1 MGKLAD
7 AYVQIIPSAKGI
19 KNSLS
24 NIMNGEATSAGSS
37 AGNIF
42 SSSFVSGLG
51 TVVSGAAK
59 VTATAIA
66 AATAGVATLTTTAI
80 KGYAEFEQLEGGIS
94 KLFGTAGQSFE
105 DYSSSF
111 NGTIE
116 EAREAYSKLESAQ
129 STVMENASNAW
140 KTAGL
145 SANNYMTI
153 VTDLS
158 GAIKSS
164 LNDDTQLAAEYADR
178 AIVDMSDIANT
189 YAMSVEDVASV
200 YSSVSRGI
208 YLTLDNITKG
218 AFAGTKEGYQDLI
231 DTMSTYTDIQ
241 EELNVTVEKGNYD
254 YDNFVNAMSVYVEKE
269 NIAGTTARE
278 ASETIEGSA
287 NKLKAAWSNLV
298 TGLADENANLDE
310 LMQNVVDSL
319 VGTTDEAGN
328 KIEKGFLD
336 NIIPV
341 IETSLTSIGTLFTS
355 LVPTALSLLP
365 TLITNVLPDLISAGT
380 SLVEGLVNSISD
392 NMDSVE
398 GIINQLIGSFSK
410 IIPDMVELGGQ
421 LLSTL
426 GSAILDNLDTIL
438 GVAGNVLTTICKG
451 LQDNAD
457 KLVAGAIQIVES
469 LGGFI
474 RDNADM
480 LIDTAVSVV
489 LAIVTGISE
498 NLSDLI
504 ILGLEIVTAISESIL
519 ENTDVIINAISD
531 LVSGFCDGLI
541 EHSDEIADAF
551 VDLMDVFAM
560 VIPKILD
567 SLAVVLPELVG
578 KIYDYFSG
586 DGYIKVQ
593 AASTKMFEGIIYAL
607 ASILSSLWSAIGD
620 LIVNLAM
627 KVTNGQT
634 NMQVAALSLMDG
646 MLNGIITKA
655 ANILTTITSKINEW
669 IQAIKAKVN
678 DFISAGGSLIDG
690 LKQGFQN
697 KLSSVT
703 TAISNGAKS
712 IADAAKS
719 ALGINSPSKVFA
731 EIGAGCVEGFEVGWD
746 KNIKSVQNDIDKDLD
761 FKNTVSTDF
770 ANNNS
775 ITNSSANNNGTRIVI
790 NETINLPSGDTK
802 EVFYEYVVQTE
813 GDKTRAVKIAQGGY

>member
-1 MGKLAD
+1 MATKLAE
-7 AYVQIIPSAKGI
+7 AYVQIIPVAKGM
-19 KNSLS
+19 KSSLTS
-24 NIMNGEATSAGSS
+24 LFKGDASSAGSTI
-37 AGNIF
+37 GGLF
-42 SSSFVSGLG
+42 STGFVSGIG
-51 TVVSGAAK
+51 TIVSGVSTVTTAA
-59 VTATAIA
+59 VA
-66 AATAGVATLTTTAI
+66 AATAGITALTTSAV
-80 KGYAEFEQLEGGIS
+80 KSYAEYEQLVGGVESLFTPTESINQYIS
-94 KLFGTAGQSFE
+94 QMNEAGVSAETAAKKYYAG
-105 DYSSSF
+105 
-111 NGTIE
+111 
-116 EAREAYSKLESAQ
+116 
-129 STVMENASNAW
+129 STQVINDANNAW

-145 SANNYMTI
+145 SVNDYLEQATTYSAKLIKETNGDYSRVAELVNI
-153 VTDLS
+153 
-158 GAIKSS
+158 AI
-164 LNDDTQLAAEYADR
+164 T
-178 AIVDMSDIANT
+178 DMSDN
-189 YAMSVEDVASV
+189 SNKF
-200 YSSVSRGI
+200 G
-208 YLTLDNITKG
+208 
-218 AFAGTKEGYQDLI
+218 
-231 DTMSTYTDIQ
+231 TDIQ
-241 EELNVTVEKGNYD
+241 SIQNAYEGFSKGNATML
-254 YDNFVNAMSVYVEKE
+254 DNLKVGYGGTQKELLQLAKDMGVVEESVTSFNDMTFEDAILSIHELQEQLGV
-269 NIAGTTARE
+269 AGTTADE
-278 ASETIEGSA
+278 ATTTISGSL
-287 NKLKAAWSNLV
+287 NMLKASWSNLV
-298 TGLADENANLDE
+298 TGLADENADLDQ

-336 NIIPV
+336 NVIPV
-341 IETSLTSIGTLFTS
+341 IETALTNIGSLFTT

-365 TLITNVLPDLISAGT
+365 TLISSVLPDIISAGT
-380 SLVEGLVNSISD
+380 SLVDGLVNSISD
-392 NMDSVE
+392 NMDDVE
-398 GIINQLIGSFSK
+398 AIANQLIGSFSA

-438 GVAGNVLTTICKG
+438 GVAGDVLTTLCKG

-457 KLVAGAIQIVES
+457 DLVSGAIQIVES

-519 ENTDVIINAISD
+519 ENIDVIINAIPD

-551 VDLMDVFAM
+551 VTLMNVFAE
-560 VIPKILD
+560 VTPIILD

-578 KIYDYFSG
+578 KIFDYLSG

-627 KVTNGQT
+627 KITNGQT
-634 NMQVAALSLMDG
+634 NLQVAAISMFDG
-646 MLNGIITKA
+646 ITNGLVTKA
-655 ANILTTITSKINEW
+655 ADILTLIGTKIAEW
-669 IQAIKAKVN
+669 VQAVKNKVS
-678 DFISAGGSLIDG
+678 DWVTAGGSLIDG
-690 LKQGFQN
+690 LKQGFMN
-697 KLSSVT
+697 KLEGVK
-703 TAISNGAKS
+703 TAIANGATS
-712 IADAAKS
+712 IANAAKS

-731 EIGAGCVEGFEVGWD
+731 AIGAGCVEGFEVGWD
-746 KNIKSVQNDIDKDLD
+746 KNIKSVQNDINKDLD

-770 ANNNS
+770 SNNNS

>member
-1 MGKLAD
+1 MATKLAD
-7 AYVQIIPSAKGI
+7 AYVQIIPSAKGM
-19 KNSLS
+19 KNSLTKLMS
-24 NIMNGEATSAGSS
+24 GEASSAGTSAGGLFTT
-37 AGNIF
+37 A
-42 SSSFVSGLG
+42 FVSGIG
-51 TVVSGAAK
+51 TIVSGVTK
-59 VTATAIA
+59 VTATAVA
-66 AATAGVATLTTTAI
+66 AATAGIAALTTSAV
-80 KGYAEFEQLEGGIS
+80 KSYAEYEQLVGGVET
-94 KLFGTAGQSFE
+94 LFTPTQSMSEFVTQLQE
-105 DYSSSF
+105 I
-111 NGTIE
+111 GV
-116 EAREAYSKLESAQ
+116 SAQ
-129 STVMENASNAW
+129 EASSRYSEGADKVMEQASNAW

-145 SANNYMTI
+145 STNDYLET
-153 VTDLS
+153 VTSFSASL
-158 GAIKSS
+158 ISS
-164 LNDDTQLAAEYADR
+164 LGGDTVKAASYADM
-178 AIVDMSDIANT
+178 AITDMSDNANKMGT
-189 YAMSVEDVASV
+189 NIESIENAYQGFAKQNYTM
-200 YSSVSRGI
+200 
-208 YLTLDNITKG
+208 LDNLKLG
-218 AFAGTKEGYQDLI
+218 YGGTKTEMQRLI
-231 DTMSTYTDIQ
+231 EDADALSDSFTAQRDEAGSLTMSYADIVDAIHIVQ
-241 EELNVTVEKGNYD
+241 ENMG
-254 YDNFVNAMSVYVEKE
+254 
-269 NIAGTTARE
+269 IAGTTTSE
-278 ASETIEGSA
+278 ATTTISGSL
-287 NKLKAAWSNLV
+287 NMLKASWSNLV
-298 TGLADENANLDE
+298 TGLADEDADLNQ

-469 LGGFI
+469 LGEFI
-474 RDNADM
+474 RDNVDM
-480 LIDTAVSVV
+480 LITTAVDLV

-627 KVTNGQT
+627 KVANGRI
-634 NMQVAALSLMDG
+634 NLQVAAISMFDG
-646 MLNGIITKA
+646 ITNGLVTKA
-655 ANILTTITSKINEW
+655 AEILTLIGTKISEW
-669 IQAIKAKVN
+669 VQAVKNKVS
-678 DFISAGGSLIDG
+678 DWVTAGGSLIDG

-813 GDKTRAVKIAQGGY
+813 GDKTRAIKIAQGGY

>member
-1 MGKLAD
+1 MATKLAD
-7 AYVQIIPSAKGI
+7 AYVQIIPSAKGM
-19 KNSLS
+19 KNSLTKLMS
-24 NIMNGEATSAGSS
+24 GEASSAGTSAGGLFTT
-37 AGNIF
+37 A
-42 SSSFVSGLG
+42 FVSGIG
-51 TVVSGAAK
+51 TIVSGVTK
-59 VTATAIA
+59 VTATAVA
-66 AATAGVATLTTTAI
+66 AATAGIAALTTSAV
-80 KGYAEFEQLEGGIS
+80 KSYAEYEQLVGGVET
-94 KLFGTAGQSFE
+94 LFTPTQSMSEFVTQLQE
-105 DYSSSF
+105 I
-111 NGTIE
+111 GV
-116 EAREAYSKLESAQ
+116 SAQ
-129 STVMENASNAW
+129 EASSQYSEGADKVMEQASNAW

-145 SANNYMTI
+145 STNDYLET
-153 VTDLS
+153 VTSFSASL
-158 GAIKSS
+158 ISS
-164 LNDDTQLAAEYADR
+164 LGGDTVKAASYADM
-178 AIVDMSDIANT
+178 AITDMSDNANKMGT
-189 YAMSVEDVASV
+189 DI
-200 YSSVSRGI
+200 SSIQNAYQGFAKQN
-208 YLTLDNITKG
+208 YTMLDNLKLG
-218 AFAGTKEGYQDLI
+218 YGGTKTEMQRLI
-231 DTMSTYTDIQ
+231 EDADALSDSFTAQRDEAGSLTMSYADIVDAIHIVQ
-241 EELNVTVEKGNYD
+241 ENMG
-254 YDNFVNAMSVYVEKE
+254 
-269 NIAGTTARE
+269 IAGTTTLE
-278 ASETIEGSA
+278 ATTTISGSL
-287 NKLKAAWSNLV
+287 NMLKASWSNLV
-298 TGLADENANLDE
+298 TGLADEDADLNQ
-310 LMQNVVDSL
+310 LMQNVIDSL

-341 IETSLTSIGTLFTS
+341 IETSLTSIGSLFTT

-365 TLITNVLPDLISAGT
+365 TLMSSVLPDIISAGT
-380 SLVEGLVNSISD
+380 SLVDGLVNSISD
-392 NMDSVE
+392 NMDDVE
-398 GIINQLIGSFSK
+398 AIANQLIGSFSK

-551 VDLMDVFAM
+551 VDLMDVFAK
-560 VIPKILD
+560 VIPIILD

-627 KVTNGQT
+627 KITNGQT
-634 NMQVAALSLMDG
+634 NLQVAAISMFDG
-646 MLNGIITKA
+646 ITNGLVTKA
-655 ANILTTITSKINEW
+655 ADILTLIGTKISEW
-669 IQAIKAKVN
+669 VQAVKNKVS
-678 DFISAGGSLIDG
+678 DWVTAGGSLIDG

-731 EIGAGCVEGFEVGWD
+731 EIGAGCVEGLEVGWD
-746 KNIKSVQNDIDKDLD
+746 KNIKSVQNDINKDME
-761 FKNTVSTDF
+761 FKGSINTEF
-770 ANNNS
+770 ANNNAK
-775 ITNSSANNNGTRIVI
+775 TTSSADNNGTRIVI

>member
-1 MGKLAD
+1 MATKLAE
-7 AYVQIIPSAKGI
+7 AYVQIIPSAKGM
-19 KNSLS
+19 KSSLTKLMS
-24 NIMNGEATSAGSS
+24 GEASSAGTSAGGLFTT
-37 AGNIF
+37 A
-42 SSSFVSGLG
+42 FVSGIG
-51 TVVSGAAK
+51 TIVSGVTK
-59 VTATAIA
+59 VTATAVAAASAGIA
-66 AATAGVATLTTTAI
+66 ALTTSAV
-80 KGYAEFEQLEGGIS
+80 KSYAEYEQLVGGVET
-94 KLFGTAGQSFE
+94 LFTPTQSMSEFVTQLQE
-105 DYSSSF
+105 I
-111 NGTIE
+111 GV
-116 EAREAYSKLESAQ
+116 SAQ
-129 STVMENASNAW
+129 EASSRYSEGADKVMENASNAW

-145 SANNYMTI
+145 STNDYLET
-153 VTDLS
+153 VTSFSASL
-158 GAIKSS
+158 ISS
-164 LNDDTQLAAEYADR
+164 LGGDTVKAASYADM
-178 AIVDMSDIANT
+178 AITDMSDNANKMGTSIESIQNAYQGFAKQNYTMLDNLKLGYGGTKSEMERLVEDADALSESFSAQRDEAGNLVLT
-189 YAMSVEDVASV
+189 YADIVDAIHIVQDNM
-200 YSSVSRGI
+200 GI
-208 YLTLDNITKG
+208 
-218 AFAGTKEGYQDLI
+218 
-231 DTMSTYTDIQ
+231 S
-241 EELNVTVEKGNYD
+241 
-254 YDNFVNAMSVYVEKE
+254 
-269 NIAGTTARE
+269 GTTAAE
-278 ASETIEGSA
+278 ATTTIQGSL
-287 NKLKAAWSNLV
+287 NQLKAAWSNMV

-310 LMQNVVDSL
+310 LMQNVVDSI
-319 VGTTDEAGN
+319 VGVTDETGT
-328 KIEKGFLD
+328 KVEKGFLD
-336 NIIPV
+336 NVIPV
-341 IETSLTSIGTLFTS
+341 IETSLSSIGTLFTT
-355 LVPTALSLLP
+355 LVPSALELFP
-365 TLITNVLPDLISAGT
+365 TLIEDVVPDMISAGT
-380 SLVEGLVNSISD
+380 SLVDGLVNSISD
-392 NMDSVE
+392 NMDNVE
-398 GIINQLIGSFSK
+398 AIANQLIESFVT
-410 IIPDMVELGGQ
+410 IIPDMAELGGQ

-426 GSAILDNLDTIL
+426 GSAFLDNIDTLL
-438 GVAGNVLTTICKG
+438 GVASDVLSILCEG
-451 LQDNAD
+451 LQENAD
-457 KLVAGAIQIVES
+457 ELVAGAIQIVES

-519 ENTDVIINAISD
+519 ENIDVIINAIPD

-551 VDLMDVFAM
+551 VTLMDVFAE
-560 VIPKILD
+560 VTPIILD
-567 SLAVVLPELVG
+567 SLAEVLPELVG
-578 KIYDYFSG
+578 KIFDYLSG

-593 AASTKMFEGIIYAL
+593 AASTKMFEGIIYGL
-607 ASILSSLWSAIGD
+607 SSILSSLWSAIGD

-655 ANILTTITSKINEW
+655 ADILTTITSKINEW

-731 EIGAGCVEGFEVGWD
+731 EIGAGCVEGLEVGWD
-746 KNIKSVQNDIDKDLD
+746 KNIKSVQNDINKDME
-761 FKNTVSTDF
+761 FKGSINTEFT
-770 ANNNS
+770 NNNAK
-775 ITNSSANNNGTRIVI
+775 TTSSADNNGTRIVI

>member
-1 MGKLAD
+1 MATKLAE
-7 AYVQIIPSAKGI
+7 AYVQIIPVAKGM
-19 KNSLS
+19 KSSLTS
-24 NIMNGEATSAGSS
+24 LFKGDASSAGSTI
-37 AGNIF
+37 GGLF
-42 SSSFVSGLG
+42 STGFVSGIG
-51 TVVSGAAK
+51 TIVSGVSTVTTAA
-59 VTATAIA
+59 VA
-66 AATAGVATLTTTAI
+66 AATAGITALTTSAV
-80 KGYAEFEQLEGGIS
+80 KSYAEYEQLVGGIET
-94 KLFGTAGQSFE
+94 LFTPTQSMSEFVTQLQE
-105 DYSSSF
+105 I
-111 NGTIE
+111 GV
-116 EAREAYSKLESAQ
+116 SAQ
-129 STVMENASNAW
+129 EASSRYSEGADKVMEQASNAW

-145 SANNYMTI
+145 STNDYLET
-153 VTDLS
+153 VTSFSASL
-158 GAIKSS
+158 ISS
-164 LNDDTQLAAEYADR
+164 LGGDTVKAASYADM
-178 AIVDMSDIANT
+178 AITDMSDNANKMGT
-189 YAMSVEDVASV
+189 DI
-200 YSSVSRGI
+200 SSIQNAYQGFAKQN
-208 YLTLDNITKG
+208 YTMLDNLKLG
-218 AFAGTKEGYQDLI
+218 YGGTKTEMQRLI
-231 DTMSTYTDIQ
+231 EDADALSDSFTAQRDEAGSLTMSYADIVDAIHIVQ
-241 EELNVTVEKGNYD
+241 ENMG
-254 YDNFVNAMSVYVEKE
+254 
-269 NIAGTTARE
+269 IAGTTALE
-278 ASETIEGSA
+278 ATTTISGSL
-287 NKLKAAWSNLV
+287 NMLKASWSNLV
-298 TGLADENANLDE
+298 TGLADEDADLDQ

-341 IETSLTSIGTLFTS
+341 IETSLTSIGSLFTT

-365 TLITNVLPDLISAGT
+365 TLISSVLPDIISAGT
-380 SLVEGLVNSISD
+380 SLVDGLVNSISD
-392 NMDSVE
+392 NMDDVE
-398 GIINQLIGSFSK
+398 AIANQLIESFSA

-438 GVAGNVLTTICKG
+438 GVAGDVLTTLCEG
-451 LQDNAD
+451 LQENAD
-457 KLVAGAIQIVES
+457 DLVSGAIQIIES

-519 ENTDVIINAISD
+519 ENIDVIINAIPD

-551 VDLMDVFAM
+551 VTLMDVFAE
-560 VIPKILD
+560 VTPIILD
-567 SLAVVLPELVG
+567 SLSVVLPELVG
-578 KIYDYFSG
+578 KIFDYLSG

-607 ASILSSLWSAIGD
+607 SSILSSLWSAIGD

-627 KVTNGQT
+627 KITNGQT
-634 NMQVAALSLMDG
+634 NLQVAAISMFDG
-646 MLNGIITKA
+646 ITNGLVTKA
-655 ANILTTITSKINEW
+655 AEILTLIGTKIAEW
-669 IQAIKAKVN
+669 VQAVKNKVS
-678 DFISAGGSLIDG
+678 DWVTAGGSLIDG
-690 LKQGFQN
+690 LKQGFMN
-697 KLSSVT
+697 KLEGVK
-703 TAISNGAKS
+703 TAIANGATS
-712 IADAAKS
+712 IANAAKS

-731 EIGAGCVEGFEVGWD
+731 AIGENMAEGIEVGWD
-746 KNIKSVQNDIDKDLD
+746 KNIKSVQNDINKDLD

-770 ANNNS
+770 SNNNS

>member
-1 MGKLAD
+1 MATKLAD
-7 AYVQIIPSAKGI
+7 AYVQIIPSAKGM
-19 KNSLS
+19 KNSLTKLMS
-24 NIMNGEATSAGSS
+24 GEASSAGTSAGGLFTT
-37 AGNIF
+37 A
-42 SSSFVSGLG
+42 FVSGIG
-51 TVVSGAAK
+51 TIVSGVTK
-59 VTATAIA
+59 VTATAVAAASAGIA
-66 AATAGVATLTTTAI
+66 ALTTSAV
-80 KGYAEFEQLEGGIS
+80 KSYAEYEQLVGGVETLFTPTQSMNEFVSQLQEIGVSAKEASEKYSEGAD
-94 KLFGTAGQSFE
+94 K
-105 DYSSSF
+105 
-111 NGTIE
+111 
-116 EAREAYSKLESAQ
+116 
-129 STVMENASNAW
+129 VMENASNAW

-145 SANNYMTI
+145 STNDYLET
-153 VTDLS
+153 VTS
-158 GAIKSS
+158 FSAS
-164 LNDDTQLAAEYADR
+164 LIQSLGGDTVKAASYADM
-178 AIVDMSDIANT
+178 AITDMSDNANKMGTSIESIQNAYQGFAKQNYTMLDNLKLGYGGTKSEMERLVEDADALSESFSAQRDEAGNLVLT
-189 YAMSVEDVASV
+189 YA
-200 YSSVSRGI
+200 
-208 YLTLDNITKG
+208 
-218 AFAGTKEGYQDLI
+218 
-231 DTMSTYTDIQ
+231 DIVDAIHIVQ
-241 EELNVTVEKGNYD
+241 ENMG
-254 YDNFVNAMSVYVEKE
+254 
-269 NIAGTTARE
+269 IAGTTTSE
-278 ASETIEGSA
+278 ATTTISGSL
-287 NKLKAAWSNLV
+287 NMLKASWSNLV
-298 TGLADENANLDE
+298 TGLADEDADLDQ

-341 IETSLTSIGTLFTS
+341 IETSLTSIGSLFTA

-365 TLITNVLPDLISAGT
+365 TLISSVLPDIISAGT
-380 SLVEGLVNSISD
+380 SLVDGLVNSISD
-392 NMDSVE
+392 NMNDVE
-398 GIINQLIGSFSK
+398 AIANQLIGSFSK

-438 GVAGNVLTTICKG
+438 GVAGNVLTTICEG
-451 LQDNAD
+451 LQNNAD

-519 ENTDVIINAISD
+519 ENIDVILKAIPD

-551 VDLMDVFAM
+551 VNLMDVFAK
-560 VIPKILD
+560 VIPIILD

-578 KIYDYFSG
+578 KIFDYLSG

-655 ANILTTITSKINEW
+655 ADILTTITSKINEW

-731 EIGAGCVEGFEVGWD
+731 EIGAGCVEGLEVGWD
-746 KNIKSVQNDIDKDLD
+746 KNIKSVQNDINKDME
-761 FKNTVSTDF
+761 FKGSINTEFT
-770 ANNNS
+770 NNNAK
-775 ITNSSANNNGTRIVI
+775 TTSSADNNGTRIVI

-802 EVFYEYVVQTE
+802 QVFYEYVVKTE
-813 GDKTRAVKIAQGGY
+813 GDKVRAEKIAQGGY